1 MKFFLIT
8 VMSAILI
15 TCNVDAQHVNIG
27 IKGGVNLYN
36 IPNDNNINYDMKVGL
51 HVGLLAHIHIVKH
64 FALQPEVVFSTQGA
78 KYSVNNV
85 ESRLILNYVNVPLLF
100 QFMFDNGFRLQAGP
114 QVGFLINAKSKVGDA
129 NNDIKDNFKPVDF
142 GAALG
147 VSYVHPPTG
156 FGVDARVN
164 LGLNNINENGTVT
177 ATNRGVQLGVFYLF
191 RHRS

>member
-15 TCNVDAQHVNIG
+15 TGNVAAQHVNFG

-36 IPNDNNINYDMKVGL
+36 IPNDNVNYDMKVGL

-64 FALQPEVVFSTQGA
+64 FALQPEIVFSTQGA
-78 KYSVNNV
+78 NYSVNNV
-85 ESRLILNYVNVPLLF
+85 ETRLNLNYINLPILF
-100 QFMFDNGFRLQAGP
+100 QYMFDNGFRLQAGP
-114 QVGFLINAKSKVGDA
+114 QVGLLVNAKSKVGDT
-129 NNDIKDNFKPVDF
+129 NNDVKDNFNDVDF

-147 VSYVHPPTG
+147 VSYVHPPSG

-164 LGLNNINENGTVT
+164 LGLNNINKNGTVT

-191 RHRS
+191 GHKS